1 MSHFDLPRDRFGINA
16 SKVNG
21 RQRFH
26 RIRTVRLREKLS
38 LKSASRRLSLSMSSL
53 RVLEDEANDIRLSA
67 LYAWQSVL
75 GVPVSELVID
85 LDLSLSEPIRQRACL
100 VRIAK
105 TANTI
110 RKKCRD
116 ETIRALADTLITQL
130 TEIMPEVNEIGTWPD
145 GQQSRS
151 STELGKVANRIA
163 HDPFDTK
170 DAWHDVMD
178 PP

>member
-1 MSHFDLPRDRFGINA
+1 MSNFDLPRDRYGVNA

-53 RVLEDEANDIRLSA
+53 RALEDEANDIRLSV

-100 VRIAK
+100 LRIAK

-116 ETIRALADTLITQL
+116 EAIRALADTLITQL
-130 TEIMPEVNEIGTWPD
+130 VEIMPEVKEIGTWPD
-145 GQQSRS
+145 GRHSRN
-151 STELGKVANRIA
+151 STELGNAANRIA
-163 HDPFDTK
+163 HAPFDTK
-170 DAWHDVMD
+170 GAWHDAMD